1 MFPKP
6 HGRGTKVAPAWR
18 ASRTW
23 KTSGLRVAHTGGN
36 LQEKMLAT
44 PRERSAL
51 QLETAKQRVLRG
63 WEWGS
68 LHT

>member
-1 MFPKP
+1 M
-6 HGRGTKVAPAWR
+6 TN
-18 ASRTW
+18 
-23 KTSGLRVAHTGGN
+23 GLEVAHTGGD

-44 PRERSAL
+44 PRERSVL